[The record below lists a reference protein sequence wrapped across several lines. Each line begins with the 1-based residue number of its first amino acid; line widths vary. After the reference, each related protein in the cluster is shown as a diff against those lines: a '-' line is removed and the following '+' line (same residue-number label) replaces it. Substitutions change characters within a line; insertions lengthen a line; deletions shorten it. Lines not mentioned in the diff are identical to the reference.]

1 VTVIKQYPDVTNPR
15 NVMDISKIAKG
26 EKTGG
31 ATKPQTAASDDP
43 LRDKKLRKA
52 CRDFET
58 IFLSNLF
65 KEMRQTIPRSGMLPS
80 APGKE
85 TFQMMFDQKVAEDL
99 SGRGEGMGL
108 QKMLYEQLRR
118 R

>member
-1 VTVIKQYPDVTNPR
+1 
-15 NVMDISKIAKG
+15 MDISKSANAETVG
-26 EKTGG
+26 RV
-31 ATKPQTAASDDP
+31 TKSQTATPDDP

-52 CRDFET
+52 CRDFEA
-58 IFLSNLF
+58 IFLFNLF
-65 KEMRQTIPRSGMLPS
+65 KEMRQTIPRSGLLPS

>member
-1 VTVIKQYPDVTNPR
+1 
-15 NVMDISKIAKG
+15 MDISKIAKG
-26 EKTGG
+26 ETAGTT
-31 ATKPQTAASDDP
+31 TKSQTATSDDP

-52 CRDFET
+52 CRDFEA

-65 KEMRQTIPRSGMLPS
+65 KEMRQTIHRSGLLPS

>member
-1 VTVIKQYPDVTNPR
+1 
-15 NVMDISKIAKG
+15 MDISKIETG
-26 EKTGG
+26 GKTGSTTTSQ
-31 ATKPQTAASDDP
+31 ATASDDSA
-43 LRDKKLRKA
+43 RDKKLRKA
-52 CRDFET
+52 CRDFEA

-65 KEMRQTIPRSGMLPS
+65 KEMRQTIPRSGLLPS

>member
-1 VTVIKQYPDVTNPR
+1 MN
-15 NVMDISKIAKG
+15 ISKIAQG
-26 EKTGG
+26 EKSGG
-31 ATKPQTAASDDP
+31 TAKSQTATSDDP

-52 CRDFET
+52 CRDFESL
-58 IFLSNLF
+58 FLFNLF
-65 KEMRQTIPRSGMLPS
+65 KKMRQTIPSSGMFPS

-99 SGRGEGMGL
+99 SGRGEGIGL

>member
-1 VTVIKQYPDVTNPR
+1 
-15 NVMDISKIAKG
+15 MDISTIAKG
-26 EKTGG
+26 EKAG
-31 ATKPQTAASDDP
+31 ATTKSQTATSEDP

-52 CRDFET
+52 CRDFEA
-58 IFLSNLF
+58 IFLTNLF
-65 KEMRQTIPRSGMLPS
+65 KEMRQTIPRSGLLPS

>member
-1 VTVIKQYPDVTNPR
+1 MNIP
-15 NVMDISKIAKG
+15 KIAKG
-26 EKTGG
+26 EKAGDT
-31 ATKPQTAASDDP
+31 TTSQTATSDDSR
-43 LRDKKLRKA
+43 LDKKLRKA
-52 CRDFET
+52 CRDFES
-58 IFLSNLF
+58 IFLFNLF
-65 KEMRQTIPRSGMLPS
+65 KEMRKTIPRSGMLPD

>member
-1 VTVIKQYPDVTNPR
+1 MDV
-15 NVMDISKIAKG
+15 SKIANK
-26 EKTGG
+26 ETAG
-31 ATKPQTAASDDP
+31 ATTKLPAATSDDAV
-43 LRDKKLRKA
+43 RDKKLRKA
-52 CRDFET
+52 CRDFEA

-65 KEMRQTIPRSGMLPS
+65 KEMRKTIPRSGLLPS

-99 SGRGEGMGL
+99 SERGEGMGL

>member
-1 VTVIKQYPDVTNPR
+1 
-15 NVMDISKIAKG
+15 MDASKIVNK
-26 EKTGG
+26 ETTG
-31 ATKPQTAASDDP
+31 ATTKSQTATSDDAV
-43 LRDKKLRKA
+43 RDKKLRKA
-52 CRDFET
+52 CRDFEA

-65 KEMRQTIPRSGMLPS
+65 KEMRQTIPRSGLLPS

>member
-1 VTVIKQYPDVTNPR
+1 
-15 NVMDISKIAKG
+15 MEISGIVKG
-26 EKTGG
+26 EEAQG
-31 ATKPQTAASDDP
+31 ATKSPQTTAGDAQ
-43 LRDKKLRKA
+43 RDAKLRKA
-52 CRDFET
+52 CRDFEAL
-58 IFLSNLF
+58 FLFNLF
-65 KEMRQTIPRSGMLPS
+65 KEMRQTVPRSGLLPS

>member
-1 VTVIKQYPDVTNPR
+1 
-15 NVMDISKIAKG
+15 MAISKIAEG
-26 EKTGG
+26 QTAGG
-31 ATKPQTAASDDP
+31 TAKPQAAAPEDP

-52 CRDFET
+52 CRDFEA

-65 KEMRQTIPRSGMLPS
+65 KEMRQTIPRSGLLPS

>member
-1 VTVIKQYPDVTNPR
+1 
-15 NVMDISKIAKG
+15 MDISKIVKG
-26 EKTGG
+26 ETVDGT
-31 ATKPQTAASDDP
+31 TKSQTATSDDP

-52 CRDFET
+52 CRDFES
-58 IFLSNLF
+58 IFLFNLF

-85 TFQMMFDQKVAEDL
+85 TFQMMFDQKIAEDL
-99 SGRGEGMGL
+99 AGRGEGMGL

>member
-1 VTVIKQYPDVTNPR
+1 
-15 NVMDISKIAKG
+15 MDISRIAEG
-26 EKTGG
+26 EKAGG
-31 ATKPQTAASDDP
+31 TTKSQMATSDDS

-52 CRDFET
+52 CRDFES
-58 IFLSNLF
+58 IFLFNLF
-65 KEMRQTIPRSGMLPS
+65 KEMRKTIPRSGMLPA

-85 TFQMMFDQKVAEDL
+85 TFEMMFDQKVAEDL

>member
-1 VTVIKQYPDVTNPR
+1 
-15 NVMDISKIAKG
+15 MDISRIA
-26 EKTGG
+26 EEGG
-31 ATKPQTAASDDP
+31 KAGGTTKPQAATSADSA
-43 LRDKKLRKA
+43 RDKKLRKA
-52 CRDFET
+52 CRDFES
-58 IFLSNLF
+58 IFLFNLF
-65 KEMRQTIPRSGMLPS
+65 KEMRKTIPHSGMLPS

>member
-1 VTVIKQYPDVTNPR
+1 
-15 NVMDISKIAKG
+15 MDISKIAQG
-26 EKTGG
+26 ETTGG
-31 ATKPQTAASDDP
+31 RTKSQAATPDDP
-43 LRDKKLRKA
+43 LRDRKLRKA
-52 CRDFET
+52 CRDLEA

-65 KEMRQTIPRSGMLPS
+65 KEMRQTIPRSGMLPA

-85 TFQMMFDQKVAEDL
+85 IFQMMFDQKVAEDL

>member
-1 VTVIKQYPDVTNPR
+1 
-15 NVMDISKIAKG
+15 MDILKIVNG
-26 EKTGG
+26 ETAGG
-31 ATKPQTAASDDP
+31 ATKSPTATSDDP

-52 CRDFET
+52 CRDFEA
-58 IFLSNLF
+58 IFLFNLF
-65 KEMRQTIPRSGMLPS
+65 KEMRQTIPRSGLLSS

-108 QKMLYEQLRR
+108 QKMLYDQLRR

>member
-1 VTVIKQYPDVTNPR
+1 
-15 NVMDISKIAKG
+15 MDTSKIANG
-26 EKTGG
+26 ETVGG
-31 ATKPQTAASDDP
+31 VTKSQTAASGDP

-52 CRDFET
+52 CRDFEA
-58 IFLSNLF
+58 IFLFNLF
-65 KEMRQTIPRSGMLPS
+65 KEMRQTIPRSGLLPS

-85 TFQMMFDQKVAEDL
+85 TYQMMFDQKVAEDL
-99 SGRGEGMGL
+99 SGRGEGVGL

>member
-1 VTVIKQYPDVTNPR
+1 
-15 NVMDISKIAKG
+15 MDISKIANG
-26 EKTGG
+26 ETVGG
-31 ATKPQTAASDDP
+31 ATKPQTATSGDP

-52 CRDFET
+52 CRDFEA

-65 KEMRQTIPRSGMLPS
+65 KEMRQTISHSGLLPS

-99 SGRGEGMGL
+99 SGQGEGIGL

>member
-1 VTVIKQYPDVTNPR
+1 
-15 NVMDISKIAKG
+15 MDISTIAEG
-26 EKTGG
+26 GKTGG
-31 ATKPQTAASDDP
+31 TTKSQAATSDDSV
-43 LRDKKLRKA
+43 RDKKLRKV
-52 CRDFET
+52 CRDFES
-58 IFLSNLF
+58 IFLFNLF
-65 KEMRQTIPRSGMLPS
+65 KEMRKTIPRSGMLPS

-85 TFQMMFDQKVAEDL
+85 TFEMMFDQKVAEDL

>member
-1 VTVIKQYPDVTNPR
+1 MN
-15 NVMDISKIAKG
+15 ISKIANG
-26 EKTGG
+26 ETVGG
-31 ATKPQTAASDDP
+31 ATKSQTATSDDP

-52 CRDFET
+52 CRDFEA
-58 IFLSNLF
+58 IFLFNLF
-65 KEMRQTIPRSGMLPS
+65 KEMRQTIPRSGLLPS